1 MGTIKN
7 IYGENAV
14 HFVMKLCLILTLKK
28 TKSSMEIWASLMAQ
42 TGKNLPAMRE
52 TWVRSLGWEDPPGS
66 GRSLG
71 EGKGYPLCNILAW
84 RIPWAEEPGG
94 LQSMWLQRTGHD

>member
-52 TWVRSLGWEDPPGS
+52 TWVRSLGWEDP
-66 GRSLG
+66 LDW
-71 EGKGYPLCNILAW
+71 EDL
-84 RIPWAEEPGG
+84 
-94 LQSMWLQRTGHD
+94 